1 MCYNY
6 FTDTIWYLALRTQEM
21 VLDWKE
27 YIEEGRV
34 GCWQISSV
42 KNKSIQAWFLKITS
56 EKRVN
61 ENKLWN
67 FSIICTDM

>member
-1 MCYNY
+1 
-6 FTDTIWYLALRTQEM
+6 M

-27 YIEEGRV
+27 YIQEGRV
-34 GCWQISSV
+34 ERWQISSV
-42 KNKSIQAWFLKITS
+42 KNKSIQALFLKIPS

-67 FSIICTDM
+67 FSII